1 MLFGLPLL
9 YHIFVEDRNTLLANE
24 NAMSLGD
31 WLPEISVLCVMMS
44 LLLICFAM
52 KKRDFAAE
60 RANSDDQQ
68 TIDILINNEE
78 PAAAPAEDGET
89 TGDT

>member
-1 MLFGLPLL
+1 M
-9 YHIFVEDRNTLLANE
+9 TA
-24 NAMSLGD
+24 
-31 WLPEISVLCVMMS
+31 

-60 RANSDDQQ
+60 RAGSDEQQ
-68 TIDILINNEE
+68 AIDILISNEE
-78 PAAAPAEDGET
+78 PAGAAPEGDTT

>member
-1 MLFGLPLL
+1 
-9 YHIFVEDRNTLLANE
+9 
-24 NAMSLGD
+24 
-31 WLPEISVLCVMMS
+31 MMS

-60 RANSDDQQ
+60 KASSDDQQ

-78 PAAAPAEDGET
+78 PVAAPAEDGET
-89 TGDT
+89 TGDIQKA

>member
-1 MLFGLPLL
+1 
-9 YHIFVEDRNTLLANE
+9 
-24 NAMSLGD
+24 
-31 WLPEISVLCVMMS
+31 MMS